1 MLSARI
7 CNYFVVKDLRIS
19 GNHVSVVVVVAVVCV
34 VVVGGGGGGFITAA
48 NDENV
53 C

>member
-7 CNYFVVKDLRIS
+7 CNYFVVNNLRIS
-19 GNHVSVVVVVAVVCV
+19 GNHVSVVIAAAVVFVVVCGS
-34 VVVGGGGGGFITAA
+34 VGGSVTAA
-48 NDENV
+48 SDENV